1 MNNTPQLYNASKL
14 QILVFLW
21 FKTGGTVLLH
31 LGFAPPG
38 RSSSLGQ
45 IRSND
50 AAARAPADFSADRGS
65 ARSCTGAGACG
76 GHPHV
81 GPGGPG
87 GHVQRQGDQGGEG
100 GGDAYRYFNLLGA
113 FRVKIEGWGAY
124 IGRRLLH
131 LVIRPPDM

>member
-1 MNNTPQLYNASKL
+1 MVREVKVEVDVKVKVVKEGSLKGVNYKMKAKSVKVNQA
-14 QILVFLW
+14 
-21 FKTGGTVLLH
+21 GGTVLLH
-31 LGFAPPG
+31 LGLARPG
-38 RSSSLGQ
+38 RLSSLGQ

-100 GGDAYRYFNLLGA
+100 GG
-113 FRVKIEGWGAY
+113 
-124 IGRRLLH
+124 
-131 LVIRPPDM
+131 